1 MSLTQDWRFKNEC
14 FPFEDD
20 NFYYITVESEYET
33 PGDDKEGRLFEAKRD
48 GVFKLLKFYG
58 KDTNDATA
66 AVNLFDISKVED
78 YYVAYRPCIRMKVL
92 VSVPKE
98 SFDAMQDDPTAC
110 ALNVP
115 AEGYLSAFIP
125 IGEAS
130 TLISRVVEGITALI
144 PTLINSDNYIS
155 NVNIQREARRLAAAG
170 RAIQRYLE
178 LNKISPVDIVDPE
191 CVQPTEVDRQLEMG
205 FSYDYKAVFAL
216 VEGDQHTIGY
226 DCFLENSSFNHD
238 TTANYLI
245 NIQEMLD
252 DLNSRNEPNFNA
264 FDFFT
269 KYTIP
274 TPIILPKENNLDGLE
289 KYDENGNLFSFANL
303 AKLITFDLDV
313 NLCKTDEEKAQED
326 SIMFDPEAKANI
338 AKTVKQTKE
347 FVGDNRLSTEG
358 VKNLRE
364 TLQDASERSENAG
377 KLGALKVLYDDVM
390 AKVNLGCVLE
400 ETIQCL
406 LENLIATFGQEI
418 FDDPDLQEVINIQ
431 NVSLGGFNNNCSLDR
446 CDGSPDVNLKV
457 GFPIFQGINI
467 PSNLPTLDL
476 LADTI
481 DTALV
486 SLYNTL
492 VSSLSSL
499 ILGILEGLCDLLFSL
514 PDGIAQIG
522 EGFKSWLSQ
531 TLGIDLSL
539 LDDPEAWK
547 SALLSS
553 TGGGFIG
560 VIGKAAS
567 TVQNAVVDT
576 YTQTGIA
583 LNIPN
588 PETGQVEEKFISPEF
603 VTTFFSELSNGVD
616 DMEIVLTPSE
626 TQSIFKGNPRPEVLD
641 LAYKCVTRNGSTIFT
656 SPENFQ
662 DTMIGIG
669 EVLQPQ
675 FLLKDISEQPLIAPD
690 YCDLI
695 DDLLVRKE
703 ILKGKDS
710 TLTSEEIDEI
720 INKEKERKK
729 KVLLKKVDELN
740 SYQAGGFAP
749 AFPSIF
755 GEGGLIPEP
764 PPVISDIS
772 NIIADGLLASSVINF
787 TADASYYNQLW
798 GQLFGVDAEGEDLD
812 ELGVSPREIY
822 SSFAGG
828 VKGIEEAGEQ
838 RIAYN
843 FGYEE
848 SITENT
854 VANIDTDSAPSL
866 DILGGT
872 ETAIVQDFGKNFK
885 RDDFRPQLTTE
896 FFNGVATDTAE
907 NILDF
912 LEDKDEENGY
922 HQQIFFDADNPLISY
937 SVLVYHEG
945 GLFGSDRSTE
955 AVLVKNVFEEEDQ
968 PETKQIIYD
977 YGRVFGTGDKSAF
990 KDQILNTNWEGAL
1003 SDGNDFAE
1011 ELADAIVD
1019 IANND
1024 WDKLLGKETGYAAGG
1039 AAVAG
1044 VGTAT
1049 LLAGPLLAGATA
1061 SVSAAAAA
1069 SGAGLLAATGTTV
1082 SASVSAQFGAAI
1094 AAASGPIGWA
1104 VAAAAVLIGL
1114 FFVLSKDGRDIAQR
1128 IIIEQPQD
1136 GFLYSYDIVVSDKN
1150 NQVTVTERK
1159 ISESLVSTAGEKSP
1173 GWPSD
1178 IVTLTKGSGFQ
1189 VEVIKTS
1196 DFASTVQDNR
1206 NITGKPL
1213 GKGYIRQYNQD
1224 FFFDSTG
1231 AGFGLKIG
1239 DGGLKPIDYAYL
1251 NDATVNFGVSNLTT
1265 TIPTTYPL
1273 AAITLANMV
1282 QDSLSEIFTESSD
1295 AQVIKDIS
1303 DEIKFD
1309 FFRINTFALDYI
1321 IEAVRDV
1328 PDKQY
1333 WGSGYKAGF
1342 FNGLTLNEN
1351 TLNYSSL
1358 KSEFVS
1364 FNSKLLDATFQ
1375 NRYCDTID
1383 SLRRSNASQAL
1394 ILMIRLY
1401 IVEQA
1406 AINVQVFNK
1415 FDLAF
1420 MDSNIFSS
1428 NIMSLMAKDMSAY
1441 KQSFE
1446 AVNVNLYQELLNAA
1460 KKYSEALAI
1469 VNNEEPVEF
1478 DMKYQYLEDLIKKE
1492 IPGIKSSI
1500 VSSLNLGQNWKN
1512 WDAFVTERV
1521 FPVFDAP
1528 TSTDSSLKTEPPI
1541 SSFGDEPEFEFTARG
1556 PTPFGLDT
1564 TRKDDDGNNWF
1575 SDMKNY
1581 YGSSVPTEILDKIG
1595 SDLEAWVAPVYK
1607 GGEGIPGVDLG
1618 RKDENEL
1625 EGYFTETVGDIQ
1637 YSYEYKF
1644 KVDGYVL
1651 NEGDKDEEA
1660 KTKYTG
1666 KIVVRGAFTDDYFQ
1680 RITDEAIID
1689 PFNKVDSS
1697 GGGRGFAFETYV
1709 KYAPRGKTY
1718 TIDGLT
1724 NFLSLLRKDVADGV
1738 VNGDDKLLD
1747 TYDYI
1752 RFGYR
1757 MILVENSKITDGPRE
1772 SSTYSNLSKVDARS
1786 GKHKAFILS
1795 RQVRSL
1801 NGSTA
1806 TYDYVSIPLVSA
1818 ECEYVDTTPN
1828 QNITIQEFL
1837 DTIEEKY
1844 SSEIYANIKSI
1855 LTETDEYKRVITLIL
1870 PLKDL
1875 IAATSFYQYASLSDE
1890 TVFLN
1895 SVNGV
1900 TLHNMTSRAKLSA
1913 LQTFY
1918 TSMYGGRQISFQ
1930 DPFTKNLLT

>member
-20 NFYYITVESEYET
+20 NFYYITVDSEYET
-33 PGDDKEGRLFEAKRD
+33 PGDDKDKRLEEARYD

-58 KDTNDATA
+58 KDASPDILDAIEITGA
-66 AVNLFDISKVED
+66 ATVAD
-78 YYVAYRPCIRMKVL
+78 YFVSYRQCIPMKVL
-92 VSVPKE
+92 VKVAKE
-98 SFDAMQDDPTAC
+98 KFDSIADDPTAC
-110 ALNVP
+110 ELNIP
-115 AEGYLSAFIP
+115 SEGYLSAFIP
-125 IGEAS
+125 VGEVS
-130 TLISRVVEGITALI
+130 VIIPRVVAGMTALI
-144 PTLINSDNYIS
+144 PTLINSENYIS
-155 NVNIQREARRLAAAG
+155 NVNIQRETRRLAAAG
-170 RAIQRYLE
+170 RTIQRYLE
-178 LNKISPVDIVDPE
+178 LNNVSPVDIIDPE
-191 CVQPTEVDRQLEMG
+191 CVQPTEVDRQLEIG
-205 FSYDYKAVFAL
+205 FSYNYNAVFAL

-226 DCFLENSSFNHD
+226 DCFLENSSLNHS
-238 TTANYLI
+238 TTINYLI
-245 NIQEMLD
+245 NIQEMLN
-252 DLNSRNEPNFNA
+252 DLNLRNEPNFNA
-264 FDFFT
+264 FDFFA

-289 KYDENGNLFSFANL
+289 KYDENGHLFSFANL
-303 AKLITFDLDV
+303 AKLITLDLDV
-313 NLCKTDEEKAQED
+313 NLCKTDAEKAQED
-326 SIMFDPEAKANI
+326 SLLFDSTAKANVAI
-338 AKTVKQTKE
+338 AAKQTKE
-347 FVGDNRLSTEG
+347 FIGDNRLSTEG
-358 VKNLRE
+358 VKKLRE
-364 TLQDASERSENAG
+364 TLQEASDRSENE
-377 KLGALKVLYDDVM
+377 GALKILYEDIM

-406 LENLIATFGQEI
+406 LENLIATFGQEV

-431 NVSLGGFNNNCSLDR
+431 NVSLGGLLNNCSFDR
-446 CDGSPDVNLKV
+446 CDGTPDVNLKV
-457 GFPIFQGINI
+457 GFPTFQGINI
-467 PSNLPTLDL
+467 PNNLPTLDF

-499 ILGILEGLCDLLFSL
+499 VLGILEGLCDLLFSL

-522 EGFKSWLSQ
+522 DGFKSWLSQ

-553 TGGGFIG
+553 TGGGFVG

-567 TVQNAVVDT
+567 SVEGAFSDL

-583 LNIPN
+583 INYPN
-588 PETGQVEEKFISPEF
+588 SETGQVEERFISPEF
-603 VTTFFSELSNGVD
+603 VTTFFSELSDGVD
-616 DMEIVLTPSE
+616 DMEAVLTPSE
-626 TQSIFKGNPRPEVLD
+626 TQSIFMGHARIEVLD

-656 SPENFQ
+656 SPENFE
-662 DTMIGIG
+662 DIMSGIG
-669 EVLQPQ
+669 DVLQPQ
-675 FLLKDISEQPLIAPD
+675 FLLNDIPEQPIIASD
-690 YCDLI
+690 YCDLLDNLPI
-695 DDLLVRKE
+695 RKE

-710 TLTSEEIDEI
+710 TLSSEEIDEI

-729 KVLLKKVDELN
+729 KALLKKVDELN
-740 SYQAGGFAP
+740 LYQAGGFAP
-749 AFPSIF
+749 PFPSIF
-755 GEGGLIPEP
+755 GDGGLIPEP
-764 PPVISDIS
+764 PPVISEIS
-772 NIIADGLLASSVINF
+772 NIISDGLLASSVINF

-798 GQLFGVDAEGEDLD
+798 GQLFGVDAEGQDLK
-812 ELGVSPREIY
+812 ELGVSPRKIY

-828 VKGIEEAGEQ
+828 VKYSKGLTQ
-838 RIAYN
+838 TDIAYN
-843 FGYEE
+843 FGYDE

-854 VANIDTDSAPSL
+854 TANIDTDSSPSL

-872 ETAIVQDFGKNFK
+872 ETIIVQNFGKNFK
-885 RDDFRPQLTTE
+885 RNDFRPQLSRE

-912 LEDKDEENGY
+912 LEDKDEENGF
-922 HQQIFFDADNPLISY
+922 HQQIFFDANNSLISY

-945 GLFGSDRSTE
+945 GRFGNDRLTE

-968 PETKQIIYD
+968 PETKQIVYD
-977 YGRVFGTGDKSAF
+977 YGKVFGTGDKSAF
-990 KDQILNTNWEGAL
+990 KKQILNTNWEGAL
-1003 SDGNDFAE
+1003 SDGDDFAE

-1024 WDKLLGKETGYAAGG
+1024 WGKLLGKETGYVAGG

-1069 SGAGLLAATGTTV
+1069 SGAGLLAATGSTV
-1082 SASVSAQFGAAI
+1082 SASIGAQFGAAI

-1104 VAAAAVLIGL
+1104 VAAAAIFLGL
-1114 FFVLSKDGRDIAQR
+1114 FFVLAKDGRDIAQR
-1128 IIIEQPQD
+1128 IIVEEPRD
-1136 GFLYSYDIVVSDKN
+1136 GFIYTYDIIVSDKN
-1150 NQVTVTERK
+1150 NQVTVIERA
-1159 ISESLVSTAGEKSP
+1159 ISESLISKAGEKSP
-1173 GWPSD
+1173 AWPSD
-1178 IVTLTKGSGFQ
+1178 IVTLTKGSARNSSLPVDFLQ
-1189 VEVIKTS
+1189 SKTFGAGS
-1196 DFASTVQDNR
+1196 VT
-1206 NITGKPL
+1206 
-1213 GKGYIRQYNQD
+1213 QYNQN
-1224 FFFDSTG
+1224 FSFDNAGT
-1231 AGFGLKIG
+1231 GFGLKIG
-1239 DGGLKPIDYAYL
+1239 DGGLLPLSYNFLDNESIDYGISGL
-1251 NDATVNFGVSNLTT
+1251 SQPITMNSNSTSK
-1265 TIPTTYPL
+1265 YPL
-1273 AAITLANMV
+1273 SALTLANMV
-1282 QDSLSEIFTESSD
+1282 EDSLSEFFTKSSD
-1295 AQVIKDIS
+1295 AQVIKNIS
-1303 DEIKFD
+1303 DEIKSNFKKL
-1309 FFRINTFALDYI
+1309 NLSALEHI

-1342 FNGLTLNEN
+1342 FDGLVLNEN

-1358 KSEFVS
+1358 KSEFMS
-1364 FNSKLLDATFQ
+1364 FNSKLLNATFE
-1375 NRYCDTID
+1375 NKYCDTID

-1406 AINVQVFNK
+1406 AISVQVFNK

-1420 MDSNIFSS
+1420 MDSNIFSL
-1428 NIMSLMAKDMSAY
+1428 NIMSLMAKDMLAY
-1441 KQSFE
+1441 QQSFE
-1446 AVNVNLYQELLNAA
+1446 AVDINLYQELLKAA

-1469 VNNEEPVEF
+1469 VDGEDPVEF
-1478 DMKYQYLEDLIKKE
+1478 DRRYQYLEDLIKKE

-1500 VSSLNLGQNWKN
+1500 VSSLNLGQNWRT
-1512 WDAFVTERV
+1512 WDAFVTEKV
-1521 FPVFDAP
+1521 FPVFDVP
-1528 TSTDSSLKTEPPI
+1528 TSADSSLKTEPPI
-1541 SSFGDEPEFEFTARG
+1541 SSFGDEPKFEFTARG
-1556 PTPFGLDT
+1556 PTPFEFDT
-1564 TRKDDDGNNWF
+1564 TWKDKNGNNWF
-1575 SDMKNY
+1575 SDMKSY
-1581 YGSSVPTEILDKIG
+1581 YGSAVPTEILDKIG
-1595 SDLEAWVAPVYK
+1595 SDLEAWLAPVYK
-1607 GGEGIPGVDLG
+1607 GGEGIPGVDFG
-1618 RKDENEL
+1618 RKEENEL

-1666 KIVVRGAFTDDYFQ
+1666 KIVIRGDFTDDYFQ
-1680 RITDEAIID
+1680 RITDDAILD
-1689 PFNKVDSS
+1689 PFNK
-1697 GGGRGFAFETYV
+1697 GGELPPYIGSGFAFETYV
-1709 KYAPRGKTY
+1709 KYAPKGKTY
-1718 TIDGLT
+1718 TIDGLN
-1724 NFLSLLRKDVADGV
+1724 NFLSLLKEEVKNGT
-1738 VNGDDKLLD
+1738 VNGSDKLLER
-1747 TYDYI
+1747 YNYI

-1757 MILVENSKITDGPRE
+1757 MILVQGATISDKAQKP
-1772 SSTYSNLSKVDARS
+1772 STYGKLSSVQAISNKQ
-1786 GKHKAFILS
+1786 KAFILTN
-1795 RQVRSL
+1795 QAKNI

-1828 QNITIQEFL
+1828 QNITIQQFL

-1855 LTETDEYKRVITLIL
+1855 LTETDEYKRVINLIL

-1895 SVNGV
+1895 SVNGI